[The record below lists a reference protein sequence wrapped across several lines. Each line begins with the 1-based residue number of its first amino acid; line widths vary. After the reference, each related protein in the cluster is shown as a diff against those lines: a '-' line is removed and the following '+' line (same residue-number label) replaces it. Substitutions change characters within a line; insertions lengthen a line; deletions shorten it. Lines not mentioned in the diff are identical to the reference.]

1 MFGNI
6 SASNVGEKETQTYHG
21 QLSIGSMVSGWARLW
36 KRPAHTQSCYLP
48 ISHRQPVDCR
58 QSQLLDDQKFLS
70 GRAEDTF
77 PTTLF
82 VFDTAQP
89 PVLLGKDQWP
99 TPVEFALHALATCL
113 TTSFVYH
120 EVGSRR

>member
-1 MFGNI
+1 
-6 SASNVGEKETQTYHG
+6 
-21 QLSIGSMVSGWARLW
+21 MVSGWARLW